1 MEKMFIVF
9 LLALILPACS
19 TNTIKRTSY
28 ETLKNIEHQQCVKD
42 FGSDCPEHEKYEDYQ
57 KRRDAELEK
66 PSEN

>member
-1 MEKMFIVF
+1 MDKMFIVF
-9 LLALILPACS
+9 LLALSLPACS
-19 TNTIKRTSY
+19 SNAVKRTSY

-66 PSEN
+66 PSGK